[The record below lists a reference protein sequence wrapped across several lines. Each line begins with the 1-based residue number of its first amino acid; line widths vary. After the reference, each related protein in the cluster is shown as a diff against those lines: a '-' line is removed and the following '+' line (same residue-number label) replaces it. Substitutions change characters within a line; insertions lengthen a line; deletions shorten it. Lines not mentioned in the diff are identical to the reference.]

1 MRGKIS
7 ATECGNVDTSPELH
21 RVGKKRTSRRVV
33 PSQLSTLSTHR
44 GSHPSP
50 SDIMCIPETTQT
62 CAARG
67 SGAALARVAPA
78 VSFAVVAP
86 PKRFDADDKEAR
98 CASRASRTPTERRA
112 RRSRAPKRS
121 RTTRT
126 DVPRA
131 TRPIRTPRVSPR
143 VARARV
149 SGGERGGVCST
160 LRRFDASRA
169 AEPDPRAAR

>member
-7 ATECGNVDTSPELH
+7 ATECGNVDTSPEVH

-67 SGAALARVAPA
+67 SGAALARVAPV
-78 VSFAVVAP
+78 VSFAVDAETGALTFASELSTAP
-86 PKRFDADDKEAR
+86 YKPCNIAGPDAIFA
-98 CASRASRTPTERRA
+98 
-112 RRSRAPKRS
+112 
-121 RTTRT
+121 
-126 DVPRA
+126 
-131 TRPIRTPRVSPR
+131 
-143 VARARV
+143 
-149 SGGERGGVCST
+149 
-160 LRRFDASRA
+160 
-169 AEPDPRAAR
+169 